1 MKQPD
6 KIKKL
11 IHFYNLEIYDGLNRL
26 ANERGYTTLT
36 GFLNSEFVKI
46 VGEGDLKA
54 KEDKA
59 IERYG
64 YTINKAKNSL
74 KRG

>member
-1 MKQPD
+1 M

-11 IHFYNLEIYDGLNRL
+11 IHFYELEIYDGLNRL
-26 ANERGYTTLT
+26 AQEGGYSTLT

-46 VGEGDLKA
+46 VGEGDLRLKDSEGIDRHDSHDKKA
-54 KEDKA
+54 E
-59 IERYG
+59 
-64 YTINKAKNSL
+64 NSL

>member
-11 IHFYNLEIYDGLNRL
+11 IHFYNLEIYDELNRL
-26 ANERGYTTLT
+26 AYKQGYSTLT

-46 VGEGDLKA
+46 VGEGDLRLKDSVGIDRHDSH
-54 KEDKA
+54 DK
-59 IERYG
+59 
-64 YTINKAKNSL
+64 KAKNSL